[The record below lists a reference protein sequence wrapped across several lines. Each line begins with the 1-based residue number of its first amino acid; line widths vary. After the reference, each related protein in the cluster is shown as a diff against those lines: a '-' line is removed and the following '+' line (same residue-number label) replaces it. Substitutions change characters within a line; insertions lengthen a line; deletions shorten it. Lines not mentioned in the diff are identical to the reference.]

1 MSKQTHTFGN
11 TSDKFE
17 YNYGYDEHPDDR
29 VASIG
34 LNGKFVQNI
43 EYSPLGK
50 TSQLKLSSTGN
61 FNITEKYTY
70 LFRYRSV
77 DETPY
82 VGYVDY
88 CIGNKTET
96 DNYDYDAN
104 GNISEIQT
112 ARGNIQYDYDGLNR
126 VTQEINHITNKKYNY
141 TYDAG
146 GNILTKKI
154 TNLYNQQVEKQYTYT
169 YDYTNRDR
177 LVKFG
182 NESISGYDMQGS
194 NGEN

>member
-1 MSKQTHTFGN
+1 ML
-11 TSDKFE
+11 D
-17 YNYGYDEHPDDR
+17 
-29 VASIG
+29 
-34 LNGKFVQNI
+34 GKFSQN
-43 EYSPLGK
+43 
-50 TSQLKLSSTGN
+50 LS
-61 FNITEKYTY
+61 
-70 LFRYRSV
+70 
-77 DETPY
+77 
-82 VGYVDY
+82 Y

-104 GNISEIQT
+104 GNISQIKTERGEIT
-112 ARGNIQYDYDGLNR
+112 YDYEGLNR
-126 VTQEINHITNKKYNY
+126 LTQEINGVTNRKYNY

-154 TNLYNQQVEKQYTYT
+154 TNLYNQQMEKQYTYT